1 MPTKVYTHHR
11 NCCCIMPFVGI
22 ILYEAL
28 KQLLLIAPVRSIVK
42 ISAAVYP
49 INIAI
54 CIIIPSELELSEV
67 IALLKSVL
75 KMPSATTIKNP

>member
-28 KQLLLIAPVRSIVK
+28 NADFEIAPVRSIVK
-42 ISAAVYP
+42 ISAAV
-49 INIAI
+49 
-54 CIIIPSELELSEV
+54 
-67 IALLKSVL
+67 
-75 KMPSATTIKNP
+75 